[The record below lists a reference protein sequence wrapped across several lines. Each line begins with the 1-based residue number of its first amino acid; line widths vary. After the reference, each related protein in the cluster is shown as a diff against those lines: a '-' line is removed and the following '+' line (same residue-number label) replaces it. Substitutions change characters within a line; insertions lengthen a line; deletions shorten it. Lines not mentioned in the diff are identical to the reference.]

1 MLQKKLWCGYRVCS
15 LNSVED
21 LHGVDLSSTD
31 MVFFPEKQ
39 EAGLYISNSIRWL
52 GSLEDC
58 VSWREFV
65 DSSSVVKD
73 IVKGEDF
80 IIRQGYSIRVES
92 LTLEL
97 AETFI
102 ELYEREVVATKG
114 DRLVEVNVE
123 AQTKDK
129 VNSSGGAYLI
139 GVYEGER
146 LRAGLVFYLR
156 GKEALVTLGAKE
168 RYKKVK
174 GGFGGVIE
182 KHLIDWCIHHDIAT
196 ISHGRGTNPAGL
208 MAKAGVFEFKARY
221 GYSAYPEG
229 EWKTMLILNKSIVE
243 QDLVFVTVNNEGL
256 AYIVLTQ
263 GSEKD
268 AVHKYQTKNV
278 HKVSVFNGEQHVL
291 ESIAWLSGQKNRLG
305 IKHA

>member
-1 MLQKKLWCGYRVCS
+1 MLQKKLWCGYRACH
-15 LNSVED
+15 LNSTED
-21 LHGVDLSSTD
+21 LSTVDLASTD
-31 MVFFPEKQ
+31 VVVFSEKQ
-39 EAGLYISNSIRWL
+39 ERGLYISNSIRWL
-52 GSLEDC
+52 GSVDGLN
-58 VSWREFV
+58 SWKEFV
-65 DSSSVVKD
+65 DSPSVAKD

-80 IIRQGYSIRVES
+80 FIRQGFSIRTEP

-97 AETFI
+97 ADVFI
-102 ELYEREVVATKG
+102 ALYQREVIATKG
-114 DRLVEVNVE
+114 DRLVKVDVE
-123 AQTKDK
+123 SQTRGKIR
-129 VNSSGGAYLI
+129 SGEATYLI

-182 KHLIDWCIHHDIAT
+182 KHLIDWCIHNEIAT

-221 GYSAYPEG
+221 GYTAYPEG
-229 EWKTMLILNKSIVE
+229 EWKTLFILNKAIVE
-243 QDLVFVTVNNEGL
+243 QDLVFVTVGSEGL
-256 AYIVLTQ
+256 SYTVLTQ

-278 HKVSVFNGEQHVL
+278 HRVQVLDGQRYVHESVD
-291 ESIAWLSGQKNRLG
+291 WLTMKKTQK
-305 IKHA
+305 